1 MNIMLVFVCMLF
13 CTAVPHA
20 ANASEGQNKAV
31 SEFAYTDDEREAIAK
46 WNCSSHEA
54 LVKEAHNGDVGGLYV
69 LGMTY
74 LMGQNGNSIN
84 VDRAHFYFAA
94 AASLGFAPALDKVK
108 FKCQWTEEN
117 IFLTLVYLNLTASAG
132 HPEYVMA
139 YHKQRNELATRYG
152 QHYAKEV
159 ERIASDKIAMIAKN
173 IEKMKTCADKSEFI
187 RTELF
192 MAGNIVKD
200 DVLYNNEYWKSLK

>member
-1 MNIMLVFVCMLF
+1 MFSDVF
-13 CTAVPHA
+13 
-20 ANASEGQNKAV
+20 
-31 SEFAYTDDEREAIAK
+31 
-46 WNCSSHEA
+46 
-54 LVKEAHNGDVGGLYV
+54 
-69 LGMTY
+69 
-74 LMGQNGNSIN
+74 
-84 VDRAHFYFAA
+84 
-94 AASLGFAPALDKVK
+94 
-108 FKCQWTEEN
+108 
-117 IFLTLVYLNLTASAG
+117 
-132 HPEYVMA
+132 

-192 MAGNIVKD
+192 MAGSIVKD